1 MKFFL
6 YRYISFY
13 TILEQITCKQTCK
26 YLPMPTVKA
35 MLDKRYK
42 SKDNTHQILIRIR
55 NGKDLRDIGT
65 GYKVQE
71 KDWKDGLV
79 SGKHPEAR
87 FINSYIEHAIGEARQ
102 YLAECKLHKRA
113 IRLDLIGK
121 VQGSHSWG
129 DYLLYRA
136 KQYHEKGM
144 IRTEHKITRAAKEFI
159 VFNNPDITFKQ
170 LAEDER
176 AGLQLTGTPVFMED
190 ITIDFLRNYEGFLV
204 GLGND
209 NNTRKKKFKN
219 LSTWYQ
225 NAIKDGKAS
234 EPNPFKEYK
243 IAAKPVKKAKLTAAE
258 VLAIEQ
264 LELKPGPVNDAR
276 NLWLFS
282 YYCKGNRFE
291 TCITCRRSAIRNGRI
306 YFKMNKG
313 EKYISVKIHSRLQ
326 AIIDH
331 YHDGEFLF
339 PYIKKLPTD
348 IKEYQSA
355 IDSCN
360 VIVNRNLKIIAGL
373 AGITS
378 TLSFH
383 IARHTFAFHLK
394 TTSDNIHVIKDALGH
409 SKSSTTEQYL
419 QSLDDET
426 LDKEMDK
433 LYGE

>member
-1 MKFFL
+1 
-6 YRYISFY
+6 
-13 TILEQITCKQTCK
+13 
-26 YLPMPTVKA
+26 MPTVKA

-87 FINSYIEHAIGEARQ
+87 FINNYIEHAIGEAKQ
-102 YLAECKLHKRA
+102 YIAECKLHKRP
-113 IRLDLIGK
+113 IRLELIGK
-121 VQGSHSWG
+121 VQGSHSWI

-136 KQYHEKGM
+136 KQYHDKGM
-144 IRTEHKITRAAKEFI
+144 PRTAHKASRAAKEFI
-159 VFNNPDITFKQ
+159 VFNNPGLTFKQ
-170 LAEDER
+170 LIEDER
-176 AGLQLTGTPVFMED
+176 AGRQLPGKPVLMED
-190 ITIDFLRNYEGFLV
+190 LNIDFLRNYEGFLV
-204 GLGND
+204 KLGND
-209 NNTRKKKFKN
+209 NNTRKKKFKF
-219 LSTWYQ
+219 LRTWYQ
-225 NAIKDGKAS
+225 DAIKDGKAP
-234 EPNPFKEYK
+234 EPNHFKEYK
-243 IAAKPVKKAKLTAAE
+243 ISAKPVRKAKLTAAE

-264 LELKPGPVNDAR
+264 LELKPGPINDAR

-313 EKYISVKIHSRLQ
+313 EKYISVKIHARLQ
-326 AIIDH
+326 AIID
-331 YHDGEFLF
+331 YYPDGEYIF
-339 PYIKKLPTD
+339 PYIKELPMG
-348 IKEYQSA
+348 IEEYQA
-355 IDSCN
+355 VIDSRN
-360 VIVNRNLKIIAGL
+360 VVVNRNLKIIAGL
-373 AGITS
+373 AGIS
-378 TLSFH
+378 SNLSFH
-383 IARHTFAFHLK
+383 IARHTLAFHLK
-394 TTSDNIHVIKDALGH
+394 MKTDNIHVIKDALGH

>member
-1 MKFFL
+1 
-6 YRYISFY
+6 
-13 TILEQITCKQTCK
+13 
-26 YLPMPTVKA
+26 MPTVKA

-79 SGKHPEAR
+79 FGKHPEAH
-87 FINSYIEHAIGEARQ
+87 FINNHIEHVIGEAKQ
-102 YLAECKLHKRA
+102 YIAECKLHKRP

-121 VQGSHSWG
+121 VQGSHSWIE
-129 DYLLYRA
+129 YLLHRA
-136 KQYHEKGM
+136 KQYREKGM
-144 IRTEHKITRAAKEFI
+144 IRTENKVSRAAKEFI
-159 VFNNPDITFKQ
+159 VFNNQNVTFKQ
-170 LAEDER
+170 LIEDER
-176 AGLQLTGTPVFMED
+176 ARLPLRGNPVFMED
-190 ITIDFLRNYEGFLV
+190 ISIDFLRNYEGFLV
-204 GLGND
+204 KIGND
-209 NNTRKKKFKN
+209 NNTRRKKFKN
-219 LSTWYQ
+219 LGTWYQ
-225 NAIKDGKAS
+225 DAIKDGKAS
-234 EPNPFKEYK
+234 EPNLFKEYK
-243 IAAKPVKKAKLTAAE
+243 ILSKPVKKAKLTDAE

-264 LELKPGPVNDAR
+264 LQLKPGPINDAR

-326 AIIDH
+326 AIIDQ
-331 YHDGEFLF
+331 YPNGEFIF
-339 PYIKKLPTD
+339 PYIKELPTD
-348 IKEYQSA
+348 IKEYQKV
-355 IDSCN
+355 IDSRN

-373 AGITS
+373 VGITQD
-378 TLSFH
+378 LSFH

-394 TTSDNIHVIKDALGH
+394 KKSDNIHVIKESLGH